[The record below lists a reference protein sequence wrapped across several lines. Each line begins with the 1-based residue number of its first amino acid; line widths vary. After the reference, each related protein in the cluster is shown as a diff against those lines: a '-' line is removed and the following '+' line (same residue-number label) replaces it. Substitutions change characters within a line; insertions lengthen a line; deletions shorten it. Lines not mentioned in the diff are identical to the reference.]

1 MSRAQRG
8 AEQRRWVRGRL
19 PTSQPLIMPPKAKCP
34 SSLLNSSPSR
44 FFKEPSHSFLPF
56 RFHFAFQKGE
66 LSRRDQRRNIKPS
79 PLSLTSPASLL
90 PSFLRDCR
98 ESGARAIS
106 LQKGGKKRKKNLR
119 MPRVN
124 SNNRIRDSFG
134 RHTSV
139 HFLWRLL

>member
-1 MSRAQRG
+1 MSRAQSSAVRH
-8 AEQRRWVRGRL
+8 RWVGGRVW
-19 PTSQPLIMPPKAKCP
+19 PAQPLIMPPKAKCP
-34 SSLLNSSPSR
+34 SSQLKSSPSR

-66 LSRRDQRRNIKPS
+66 LSRRDQRWNIKPS
-79 PLSLTSPASLL
+79 QLSLTSPASLL
-90 PSFLRDCR
+90 PSFLRDCS

-124 SNNRIRDSFG
+124 SNNRIRDSFE
-134 RHTSV
+134 RHTSFY
-139 HFLWRLL
+139 FLWRLL